1 MKSIKTKLRLKRNKS
16 DYNQNRRITNKSL
29 VFKLNQEGKI
39 RNNIEKILLFKN
51 PKVYKFNPKYER
63 NKSEDNE
70 NQIYNET
77 LQLINNYNKNFSKN
91 IKSYKEKNRK
101 KKLYVWAFIEFI

>member
-63 NKSEDNE
+63 N
-70 NQIYNET
+70 I
-77 LQLINNYNKNFSKN
+77 F
-91 IKSYKEKNRK
+91 K
-101 KKLYVWAFIEFI
+101 KY